1 MQIPQHLG
9 VIIDGNRRWAR
20 EKGLP
25 DFMGHKEGL
34 KKVQELIQ
42 WCRDREV
49 KILTLF
55 VFSTENWNRSKTE
68 VNYLMKLFQQ
78 SFSKKNIQKFNKEGI
93 RIQVIGQ
100 RERLS
105 EVLKKSISDTETL
118 TANNNKIIV
127 NFALSY
133 GGRMEITEAVKNI
146 FRQNIPLGQITE
158 NLISQNLWMPDVD
171 LIIRTGK
178 EQRISNFLIWQLAY
192 AELVFYKKYWPDFTE
207 HDLDEIFTDFSK
219 RQRRFGR

>member
-68 VNYLMKLFQQ
+68 VDYLMKLFGQ
-78 SFSKKNIQKFNKEGI
+78 SFSKKNIQKFNMEGI
-93 RIQVIGQ
+93 RIRVIGQ

>member
-68 VNYLMKLFQQ
+68 VDYLMKLFGQ
-78 SFSKKNIQKFNKEGI
+78 SFSKKNIQKFNMEGI
-93 RIQVIGQ
+93 RIRVIGQ

-192 AELVFYKKYWPDFTE
+192 AELIFYKKHWPDFTE

>member
-105 EVLKKSISDTETL
+105 EVLKKSISDVETL

-207 HDLDEIFTDFSK
+207 NNLDEIFTDFSK

>member
-105 EVLKKSISDTETL
+105 EVLKKSISDVETL

-127 NFALSY
+127 NFALGY

-178 EQRISNFLIWQLAY
+178 EQRISNFLIWQAAY

-207 HDLDEIFTDFSK
+207 NNLDEIFTDFSK

>member
-42 WCRDREV
+42 WCRDRKV

-68 VNYLMKLFQQ
+68 VDYLMKLFGQ
-78 SFSKKNIQKFNKEGI
+78 SFSKKNIQKFNMEGI
-93 RIQVIGQ
+93 RIRVIGQ